1 MTDLSASP
9 TTRLARFVTPG
20 GEREMHIRSSH
31 GRFATHAEAEAAAR
45 ELADAPD
52 LDAAIVEDGQGGFA
66 LYGVDEVH
74 SLLPGGSMTG
84 EVIREAPI
92 VSFVATDPLSGEE
105 QIMGRQAQ
113 NPAAETPVTNR
124 PPTALDR
131 YAERYGKQL
140 DKVLGAEKTAVIS
153 EMNEL
158 IHSLQA
164 QGLKVDIELDDD
176 VFESRHKLD
185 GFRNMLHYAHENSEA
200 LRSRSIREIAVVD
213 EWDGAFGTKV
223 DLEYDKKQGVRRLE
237 LGDDFLH
244 DWGKSGR
251 LDHDKSLKKLT
262 RNLGETLSDAELNQ
276 RSERFKELRHSLVDT
291 YDALNQAQQNALRGE
306 TVTPGLLV
314 AELEQTLSRLEKEV
328 LPQAER
334 EFKNFSVKQE
344 RQISARY
351 LDQFKDNVQT
361 LRSQLEQ
368 LRKADSISPLELNGR
383 LEKIKLMLVRGVNQ
397 IPENRNYIGTYVGG
411 LATAGAPSAGLE
423 YTRTLGDNRSTTA
436 SLRAGTASPV
446 QSKGGGND
454 IMLGLGV
461 AHRFDSRN
469 ALLDGAHAGIGVG
482 FSRETPFFIGAS
494 AGNSWYL
501 NDYHGLEGQTSVVGQ
516 VHATLGTYSNVGASL
531 HAHKSLNSRVD
542 FEGYGEISFWNQA
555 AEAELEVALSRNK
568 DLYLTGGVGTNKLIY
583 GGVGFADKY
592 ELEVGLGGISFGKD
606 SNNLP
611 GETGWEVGLRH
622 FPIPLPYFRHQR
634 VPGYQFTYNDKS
646 TQYITPGGT
655 FMTIKTDAQGQ
666 KFRQAYIPDPQA
678 AVKENQIAYRR
689 AQSKAE
695 AEDLQNAPLR
705 EITLGP
711 TGYLTV
717 VEDGETLVRDGLI
730 QKPLTEA
737 ELGILTDQAG
747 VLWYDRMNAERDKV
761 ALGTR
766 RAELPF
772 PLYRAVHH

>member
-1 MTDLSASP
+1 MTDLSAHP

-52 LDAAIVEDGQGGFA
+52 LDAAIVEDGEGGFA

-113 NPAAETPVTNR
+113 NPAAEAPTANL
-124 PPTALDR
+124 PPTPLDR
-131 YAERYGKQL
+131 YAERHGKQL
-140 DKVLGAEKTAVIS
+140 DKVLGSEKAAVLG

-158 IHSLQA
+158 IHSLQV
-164 QGLKVDIELDDD
+164 QGLKVDIELGDD
-176 VFESRHKLD
+176 VFESRNKLD
-185 GFRNMLHYAHENSEA
+185 GFRNMLHYAHDNLDA
-200 LRSRSIREIAVVD
+200 LRSRSIREIAIVD
-213 EWDGAFGTKV
+213 EWDGVFGTKV
-223 DLEYDKKQGVRRLE
+223 DLEYNKKQGTRRLE
-237 LGDDFLH
+237 LGDDFLN
-244 DWGKSGR
+244 DWGKSGSP
-251 LDHDKSLKKLT
+251 DHDKSLKKLES
-262 RNLGETLSDAELNQ
+262 NLGETLSESELNQ
-276 RSERFKELRHSLVDT
+276 RSERFKDLRHSLVET
-291 YDALNQAQQNALRGE
+291 YDTLNHSQQAALRGE
-306 TVTPGLLV
+306 SVDPQRLV
-314 AELEQTLSRLEKEV
+314 AELDQTLTHLEKEV

-344 RQISARY
+344 RRVSEHA
-351 LDQFKDNVQT
+351 LDRFKDNIET
-361 LRSQLEQ
+361 LRAQLDQ
-368 LRKADSISPLELNGR
+368 LRSAEDMSQLELNGR
-383 LEKIKLMLVRGVNQ
+383 LEKIKLMLVKGVNQ

-411 LATAGAPSAGLE
+411 VASASGPSAGLE
-423 YTRTLGDNRSTTA
+423 YSRTLGQNRSTTA
-436 SLRAGTASPV
+436 SLRAGTTSPV
-446 QSKGGGND
+446 QAKGGGDD

-501 NDYHGLEGQTSVVGQ
+501 NDYNGLEGQGSVVGQ
-516 VHATLGTYSNVGASL
+516 AYATLGTYSNAGVSV
-531 HAHKSLNSRVD
+531 HAHKALNSRVD

-555 AEAELEVALSRNK
+555 AEAELELALNRDK
-568 DLYLTGGVGTNKLIY
+568 DIYLTGGIGTNKLIY

-611 GETGWEVGLRH
+611 GESGWEVGLRH

-634 VPGYQFTYNDKS
+634 VPGYQFSYNDKS

-678 AVKENQIAYRR
+678 TVKDNQIAYRR

-717 VEDGETLVRDGLI
+717 VEDGEVIVRDGLI
-730 QKPLTEA
+730 QQPMTEA